1 MPALY
6 VIPVVVA
13 AALLSS
19 LSAWS
24 PMASPAPVAAAS
36 AAAVTQTGSA
46 SARRL
51 TCSDFPPGITR
62 DEFVRRFGAAAVEDG
77 LLPIGEG
84 MSEPGSTV
92 FTGTP
97 DHLDVFW
104 NARDAGRELRSIVV
118 RGAGSTWKWTGG
130 IGIGTD
136 LRAIEAANG
145 GPFRLMGFA
154 WDYQGTTMSWSKGK
168 LEGTDT
174 GRCRVRLRLKPAAD
188 AQSSSAYRQVTGA
201 REYSSAHPAMQELN
215 PRVYEMWLEVG
226 RFEGDGPE

>member
-1 MPALY
+1 M
-6 VIPVVVA
+6 
-13 AALLSS
+13 
-19 LSAWS
+19 
-24 PMASPAPVAAAS
+24 
-36 AAAVTQTGSA
+36 
-46 SARRL
+46 
-51 TCSDFPPGITR
+51 TR
-62 DEFVRRFGAAAVEDG
+62 DDFVRRFGAAAVEDG

-118 RGAGSTWKWTGG
+118 RGAGSAWKWTGG
-130 IGIGTD
+130 IGVGTD

-168 LEGTDT
+168 LEGADT

-188 AQSSSAYRQVTGA
+188 TQSSSAYRQVTGA